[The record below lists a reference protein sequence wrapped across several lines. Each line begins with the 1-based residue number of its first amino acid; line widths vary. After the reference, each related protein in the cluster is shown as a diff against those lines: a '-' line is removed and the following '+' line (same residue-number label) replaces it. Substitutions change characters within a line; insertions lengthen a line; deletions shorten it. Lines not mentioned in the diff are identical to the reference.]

1 MKLRDLNCV
10 NCNGPLKQEGD
21 KLVCSYCGGTFD
33 IQKDASDI
41 AYENIENA
49 EEYIRMSLEKSTAA
63 LEAHYSEMNAQK
75 EEEYRLK
82 REEEKIKGRKDLLR
96 TIRTLLLF
104 PLIIS
109 ALFGFLLWAT
119 EKSQQ
124 RKIIKER
131 NAKEAKA
138 EAWNPGS
145 RLTPAEFDDDLLD
158 QIKELIIDFEKKDDG
173 AVMFASDDIWN
184 KTGEPEIV
192 NAYIISTDTNCY
204 VYTIVKNELESN
216 NGEIK
221 EVYDCAYLW
230 NFELNRKGRAK
241 GEMEVFQGI
250 SSSYDYFWRADL
262 DYDNLKTELLEG
274 KLTDKYEKY
283 YIFDISDRM

>member
-63 LEAHYSEMNAQK
+63 LEAHYSEMNAKK

-96 TIRTLLLF
+96 TIRMLLLF

-109 ALFGFLLWAT
+109 ALFGLLLWAT

-131 NAKEAKA
+131 NEKEAKA

-145 RLTPAEFDDDLLD
+145 RLTPAEFDDELYDELR
-158 QIKELIIDFEKKDDG
+158 ELIIEHEEDEDNT
-173 AVMFASDDIWN
+173 VRIASDDIWN
-184 KTGEPEIV
+184 KTGEPEITD
-192 NAYIISTDTNCY
+192 AYIISTDTNCY
-204 VYTIVKNELESN
+204 VYAIVKNTMESN
-216 NGEIK
+216 SGETK
-221 EVYDCAYLW
+221 DVYDCVYFW
-230 NFELNRKGRAK
+230 EFEMNRKGKAE
-241 GEMEVFQGI
+241 GDMEVFTGH
-250 SSSYDYFWRADL
+250 SSTYDFFWHADL
-262 DYDNLKTELLEG
+262 DYDNLKKELIED
-274 KLTDKYEKY
+274 KLTDKYKKY
-283 YIFDISDRM
+283 YIFDISDKM